1 MDAAPLADV
10 LFVTDSEG
18 VVRDVQGPLQTMFGR
33 GRAEVLGQPLSM
45 LIRPQNEALACC
57 SAASGVHLALG
68 RRDGGD
74 FPVCINPT
82 HAGSLCYL
90 HVRPQGCIAHYAVSA
105 LASTPATVD
114 DIASLHEALLES
126 VSHAF
131 ISVGLDGRI
140 NFFNRAAQRMLGY
153 RAEEVVSHHTPLLF
167 HDPQEIA
174 GLAERLAGE
183 RGPSAGAG
191 MDVFFQRESQGEVVE
206 AEWTYIRKD
215 GSRFPVLLATMILR
229 NARREVIGC
238 LGVATDITERRK
250 AEEKL
255 RLSDEVF
262 ENSLEA
268 IMVTDADNTIVAV
281 NPAFVAVTGY
291 SREEA
296 VGANPRMLSSGRH
309 DVGVYAAMW
318 QELRERGVWAGEIW
332 DRRKNGDVYPK
343 WVTINALRDAQ
354 SGRATH
360 YLAMFA
366 DLSER
371 KRAEATID
379 FLAHNDPL
387 TRLPN
392 RTTLLVRLEQA
403 IADARRQ
410 GHRLAL
416 LFIDLDRFKTINDT
430 LGHPLGDRLLVAVAQ
445 RIAQTV
451 RESDTLARLGGDEF
465 VVVLPGIARE
475 MDAAQLAIDISRI
488 LAEPF
493 EIGAH
498 QLHTAASM
506 GISLFPHD
514 GSDPETLMKN
524 ADTALHH
531 AKARGR
537 GNFQFYAA
545 QMNESAAEHLALENG
560 LRQALVRG
568 EFELHFQ
575 PQMRIADR
583 RLIGFEALIRWRHP
597 GKGLLAPVVFIP
609 LAEESGLIARIGEWV
624 IGEACRQA
632 VAWQATARAPVRVA
646 VNLSVRQFAQP
657 DLLGQVRRALDA
669 SGLAPALLE
678 LEITESALMESPEKA
693 VEVLRELRAMGVCL
707 ALDDFGT
714 GYSSLSY
721 LKHLPINRLKI
732 DRSFVSEI
740 GVDANDTA
748 IATATIALAHK
759 LGLEVVAEGIET
771 PAQLALLAAE
781 GCDEGQG
788 YYFSRPLAPALV
800 AGFIEREAAA

>member
-1 MDAAPLADV
+1 M
-10 LFVTDSEG
+10 
-18 VVRDVQGPLQTMFGR
+18 
-33 GRAEVLGQPLSM
+33 
-45 LIRPQNEALACC
+45 
-57 SAASGVHLALG
+57 
-68 RRDGGD
+68 
-74 FPVCINPT
+74 
-82 HAGSLCYL
+82 
-90 HVRPQGCIAHYAVSA
+90 
-105 LASTPATVD
+105 
-114 DIASLHEALLES
+114 
-126 VSHAF
+126 
-131 ISVGLDGRI
+131 
-140 NFFNRAAQRMLGY
+140 
-153 RAEEVVSHHTPLLF
+153 
-167 HDPQEIA
+167 
-174 GLAERLAGE
+174 
-183 RGPSAGAG
+183 
-191 MDVFFQRESQGEVVE
+191 
-206 AEWTYIRKD
+206 
-215 GSRFPVLLATMILR
+215 
-229 NARREVIGC
+229 AR
-238 LGVATDITERRK
+238 
-250 AEEKL
+250 
-255 RLSDEVF
+255 
-262 ENSLEA
+262 
-268 IMVTDADNTIVAV
+268 
-281 NPAFVAVTGY
+281 
-291 SREEA
+291 
-296 VGANPRMLSSGRH
+296 H
-309 DVGVYAAMW
+309 
-318 QELRERGVWAGEIW
+318 
-332 DRRKNGDVYPK
+332 
-343 WVTINALRDAQ
+343 
-354 SGRATH
+354 
-360 YLAMFA
+360 
-366 DLSER
+366 
-371 KRAEATID
+371 
-379 FLAHNDPL
+379 DPL

>member
-1 MDAAPLADV
+1 MSAPAMDAAPLADV

-238 LGVATDITERRK
+238 LGVAT
-250 AEEKL
+250 
-255 RLSDEVF
+255 
-262 ENSLEA
+262 
-268 IMVTDADNTIVAV
+268 
-281 NPAFVAVTGY
+281 
-291 SREEA
+291 
-296 VGANPRMLSSGRH
+296 
-309 DVGVYAAMW
+309 
-318 QELRERGVWAGEIW
+318 
-332 DRRKNGDVYPK
+332 
-343 WVTINALRDAQ
+343 
-354 SGRATH
+354 
-360 YLAMFA
+360 